1 MIKIL
6 QLFALFFQ
14 IMYMYLIS
22 SVNFLFFAKNIFFSI
37 LAVEGPL
44 SLLSALECKILE
56 INFYYRTN
64 HDFFLKEVNF
74 GFRFI
79 FSTHCTQNLSIFFSL
94 HNKKTS
100 VYFAY
105 ILHIR

>member
-1 MIKIL
+1 MTLSTHDQNLTIICS
-6 QLFALFFQ
+6 FFQ

-22 SVNFLFFAKNIFFSI
+22 FVNFFFFAKNVFFSV

-56 INFYYRTN
+56 IN
-64 HDFFLKEVNF
+64 LKEVNF

-105 ILHIR
+105 ILHIH